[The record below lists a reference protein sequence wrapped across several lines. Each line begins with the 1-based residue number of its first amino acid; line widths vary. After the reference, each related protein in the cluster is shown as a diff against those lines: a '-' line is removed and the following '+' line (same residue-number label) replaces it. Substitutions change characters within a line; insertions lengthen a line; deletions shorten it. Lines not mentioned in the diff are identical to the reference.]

1 MLGLGLGLREALGHA
16 AKRVGLAEHLLGEA
30 EVYISLTS
38 PLHLPY
44 ISPISPLHL
53 LGEAEVDE
61 PQVAAR
67 VDELVRFRG
76 RGIS

>member
-1 MLGLGLGLREALGHA
+1 MN
-16 AKRVGLAEHLLGEA
+16 
-30 EVYISLTS
+30 TS
-38 PLHLPY
+38 PLYLPY
-44 ISPISPLHL
+44 ISGISPLYL

-76 RGIS
+76 RGWVRMS